1 MDIGLTMDELAARM
15 PFEEYIPIT
24 EAARIL
30 GGGNSRVTSLM
41 ELVRTSGLSSWSHSS
56 PYCSPGTFTLE
67 KTGLIKELPNI
78 TPDTDPATVLV
89 DSKDVLW
96 RWCVE
101 LECLFLGIEDK
112 NLPPRDKV
120 EARFNALKSLSIE
133 LKTGSKP
140 APLGGAGIAATAP
153 ATRWPWGDH
162 HTEALG
168 HMEAAAQR
176 FWVNYD
182 PADASTAPTNQRVVD
197 WLRQERTVSPNLA
210 KSIAS
215 ILRQDGLPSGPR

>member
-1 MDIGLTMDELAARM
+1 MAVGMTMDELAALL
-15 PFEEYIPIT
+15 PLEQSIPIT
-24 EAARIL
+24 DAAKML
-30 GGGNSRVTSLM
+30 GGGATRIKALMDSVVT
-41 ELVRTSGLSSWSHSS
+41 RGLFSWTHSS
-56 PYCSPGTFTLE
+56 PHMSPAVITYN
-67 KTGLIKELPNI
+67 KTGVTKELPYL
-78 TPDTDPATVLV
+78 TPDTDPSTVLV
-89 DSKDVLW
+89 ESKEILW
-96 RWCVE
+96 RWSLEVE
-101 LECLFLGIEDK
+101 ELRLAVDGDGRA
-112 NLPPRDKV
+112 PRDRV
-120 EARFNALKSLSIE
+120 TARLQALQSRAYE